1 MILFFGDAHGKFS
14 HVEQAVAE
22 HKPAAIVL
30 LGDIE
35 APHPLER
42 VLARV
47 VDRTEVWFIHGNHDT
62 DRPEL
67 LANLTQSKLAHRNLH
82 GRVAKIDG
90 VRVAGLGGVFRQE
103 VWWPNAADATPNY
116 ACYADYQQ
124 RSEHM
129 LTTHL
134 RSANDD
140 AQLVRIRTAGK
151 LLKHHSTIFSQEYHE
166 LAAQEADI
174 LVTHEAPSCHRY
186 GFRAIDELARCLCV
200 TASFHG
206 HNHDNLDYQD
216 QWKDLGFKAYGV
228 GLRGITDMQGVVV
241 KAGELDDQRAVREV

>member
-1 MILFFGDAHGKFS
+1 MILFFGDVHGKFS
-14 HVEQAVAE
+14 HIEQAVAE
-22 HKPAAIVL
+22 HNPAAIVL

-42 VLARV
+42 VLAKV

-67 LANLTQSKLAHRNLH
+67 LANLTRSGLAHRNLH

-103 VWWPNAADATPNY
+103 VWWPNATDSTPNY

-124 RSEHM
+124 RSEQM

-134 RSANDD
+134 RSAKAD
-140 AQLVRIRTAGK
+140 AQRVRNRAAGK

-186 GFRAIDELARCLCV
+186 GFRVIDELARCLGV
-200 TASFHG
+200 TESFHG

-216 QWKDLGFKAYGV
+216 RWKDLGFKAYGV
-228 GLRGITDMQGVVV
+228 GLRGITDMRGVVV
-241 KAGELDDQRAVREV
+241 KPGELDDQRALREV